1 MSAIISAL
9 NMTRLNGATKT
20 KTFFECFECIP
31 HIGPRCWQ
39 MLKDPR
45 HVSIVRNNEA
55 IASLYKLSDA
65 SRKAKQRHSHTASR
79 LVVVVVCLACRVS
92 DY

>member
-9 NMTRLNGATKT
+9 NTTRLNGATKT
-20 KTFFECFECIP
+20 KTFFECVP

-65 SRKAKQRHSHTASR
+65 SRKAKQRHSHTASS
-79 LVVVVVCLACRVS
+79 LVVVVTCLACRVS